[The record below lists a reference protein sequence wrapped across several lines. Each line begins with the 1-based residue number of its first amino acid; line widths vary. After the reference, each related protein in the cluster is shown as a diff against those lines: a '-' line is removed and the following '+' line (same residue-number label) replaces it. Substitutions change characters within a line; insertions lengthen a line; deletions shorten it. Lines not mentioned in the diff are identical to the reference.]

1 MIRVLIV
8 DDHAIVREGLG
19 NVLAAEKGLVVAAL
33 AASGAEAL
41 QRIADTPVD
50 VVLLDM
56 TMPGMNG
63 IETLKQIKLDHPRL
77 PVLMLSMHPE
87 ALYAVRCLKAG
98 AAGYLTKACEKKA
111 LLEAVRCVAAGGQY
125 LTPAVSGYLCR
136 EVRHPGN
143 SGATH
148 QQLSDREFEV
158 FRQIAEGLSLADMAK
173 RMNLSPKTV
182 STYRA
187 RILGKM
193 GLANNAEIMR
203 YAFEQGLAPK

>member
-87 ALYAVRCLKAG
+87 AQYAVRCIKAG

-143 SGATH
+143 SGAAH

>member
-19 NVLAAEKGLVVAAL
+19 NVLAAEKGLVVAAQ

-143 SGATH
+143 SGAAH